1 MCDDFG
7 VLAADANLVF
17 TFSGLDDGLIYTF
30 EGGYDT
36 GAASNGNFDLDLTD
50 ITAGGTGGT
59 VATDTNGNGYQALT
73 GLVTDGSGNITIQ
86 VDRRGAQLFVGGAA
100 LTATATA
107 VVVPEPSSLALLGLG
122 VVGLVARRRR

>member
-1 MCDDFG
+1 MGFFFG
-7 VLAADANLVF
+7 AKAVISADCLFRCYPRRRRRVIHRCCN
-17 TFSGLDDGLIYTF
+17 G
-30 EGGYDT
+30 
-36 GAASNGNFDLDLTD
+36 GNFDLDLTD

-59 VATDTNGNGYQALT
+59 VATDTNGNGYQALS

>member
-1 MCDDFG
+1 MCSFS
-7 VLAADANLVF
+7 LKFLEIVF
-17 TFSGLDDGLIYTF
+17 V
-30 EGGYDT
+30 
-36 GAASNGNFDLDLTD
+36 
-50 ITAGGTGGT
+50 GTGGT

-100 LTATATA
+100 LTATAA
-107 VVVPEPSSLALLGLG
+107 VPEPSSLAILGLG